1 MRSISDRRM
10 EEDPFQ
16 AMNYWKEALIAQATG
31 GSSPAALTLALA
43 DWWIHLS
50 TAPGTQ
56 LELGLKYGEALA
68 ALYQHAVQPWGKP
81 PHSTADLPADDQ
93 GNAETA
99 WRREP
104 FSLWWHTFL
113 MSRRWW
119 IDATSRAPGVAP
131 HHADLVSFCASQW
144 CDAFSP
150 ANFPWSN
157 PVVLE
162 HYLRALGNNLTT
174 GLCNLLS
181 DIQRRIV
188 QAPEEGMEHLRVGKT
203 LAITPGAVVFE
214 NPLIELI
221 QYAPST
227 STVRPEP
234 ILITPAWIMKY
245 YVLDLSPENSLIRYL
260 VAQGYTVFCISWRN
274 VDSADRNLSLDD
286 YRRLGF
292 MAALDAVCRIV
303 PGQRVHAV
311 GYCLGGTLLSIAAAA
326 MAGRKDR
333 RLGTLTLLAAQTD
346 FTEPGGL
353 GLYIDASEVY
363 FLESLMW
370 AQGYLSAGQMSA
382 AFQSL
387 RPVSDTAA
395 RAVRRYLLGEHS
407 APTDL
412 MAWNADSTRM
422 PYRMHT
428 EYLRKLFLNNE
439 LAAGR
444 YQVDGRMISLR
455 NIRMP
460 IYAVGTQNDRIAPWH
475 SVYKIHYQTDA
486 DIRFVLASGGHNAGI
501 VSEPGHKGH
510 SYRVHEAGPEG
521 LRVGADEWVAESS
534 LHIGSWWPDWKA
546 WLDAHSG
553 PPLPA
558 RHSLGES
565 GADQTSLTP
574 APGRFVLQE

>member
-1 MRSISDRRM
+1 MHSVADRRM

-16 AMNYWKEALIAQATG
+16 ALNYWKEALIAQATG

-43 DWWIHLS
+43 DWWIHLC
-50 TAPGTQ
+50 TAPGKQ
-56 LELGLKYGEALA
+56 LELGVKYGEAIA
-68 ALYQHAVQPWGKP
+68 ALYQHAAQPWSRPQRDASVP
-81 PHSTADLPADDQ
+81 PGNDGQAQPAWQ
-93 GNAETA
+93 Q
-99 WRREP
+99 EP
-104 FSLWWHTFL
+104 FSLWWHAFL
-113 MSRRWW
+113 TARHWW
-119 IDATSRAPGVAP
+119 IDATSQVPGVAP

-144 CDAFSP
+144 CDTLSP

-157 PVVLE
+157 PVVQERCLAE
-162 HYLRALGNNLTT
+162 GGRNLSA
-174 GLCNLLS
+174 GLLNLFN
-181 DIQRRIV
+181 DIRRQLV
-188 QAPEEGMEHLRVGKT
+188 QAPEEGMERFQVGKT
-203 LAITPGAVVFE
+203 VAVTPGAVVFR
-214 NPLIELI
+214 NHLIELI
-221 QYAPST
+221 QYAPASA
-227 STVRPEP
+227 TVRPEP

-245 YVLDLSPENSLIRYL
+245 YILDLSPENSLIRYL

-274 VDSADRNLSLDD
+274 VGSADRNLSLDD

-292 MAALDAVCRIV
+292 MAALDAVSRIV
-303 PGQRVHAV
+303 PGRRVHAV

-326 MAGRKDR
+326 MAGQKDT
-333 RLGTLTLLAAQTD
+333 RLATLTLLAAQTD

-370 AQGYLSAGQMSA
+370 AQGYLSAAQMSA

-395 RAVRRYLLGEHS
+395 RAVRRYLLGEHA
-407 APTDL
+407 APNDL

-422 PYRMHT
+422 PYRMHA

-444 YQVDGRMISLR
+444 YQVDGRMIALR
-455 NIRMP
+455 NIRVP
-460 IYAVGTQNDRIAPWH
+460 IYALGAESDRIAPWR

-501 VSEPGHKGH
+501 VSEPGHPGRWH
-510 SYRVHEAGPEG
+510 RAGASAPDG
-521 LRVGADEWVAESS
+521 LRVGADEWMAGSS
-534 LHIGSWWPDWKA
+534 LHAGSWWPDWQA

-558 RHSLGES
+558 LRSLGEA
-565 GADQTSLTP
+565 GADRTALTP
-574 APGRFVLQE
+574 APGRFVLQD

>member
-1 MRSISDRRM
+1 MHSVADRRM

-16 AMNYWKEALIAQATG
+16 ALNYWKEALIAQATG

-43 DWWIHLS
+43 DWWIHLC
-50 TAPGTQ
+50 TAPGKQ
-56 LELGLKYGEALA
+56 LELGFKYGEAIA
-68 ALYQHAVQPWGKP
+68 ALYQHAAQPWSRPQRDASVP
-81 PHSTADLPADDQ
+81 PGNGGQTPPAWQ
-93 GNAETA
+93 
-99 WRREP
+99 REP
-104 FSLWWHTFL
+104 FSLWWHAFL
-113 MSRRWW
+113 TARHWW
-119 IDATSRAPGVAP
+119 IDATSKVPGVAP

-144 CDAFSP
+144 CDTLSP

-162 HYLRALGNNLTT
+162 RCLAEGGRNLSA
-174 GLCNLLS
+174 GLLNLLA
-181 DIQRRIV
+181 DIHRKLV
-188 QAPEEGMEHLRVGKT
+188 QAPEEGMERFQVGKT
-203 LAITPGAVVFE
+203 VAVTPGAVVFR
-214 NPLIELI
+214 NHLIELI
-221 QYAPST
+221 QYAPTS

-245 YVLDLSPENSLIRYL
+245 YVLDLSPGNSLIRYL

-274 VDSADRNLSLDD
+274 VGSGDRNLSLDD

-303 PGQRVHAV
+303 PGRRVHAA

-326 MAGRKDR
+326 MAGQKDT
-333 RLGTLTLLAAQTD
+333 RLATLTLLAAQTD

-395 RAVRRYLLGEHS
+395 RAVRRYLLGEHA
-407 APTDL
+407 APNDL

-444 YQVDGRMISLR
+444 YQVDGRMIALR
-455 NIRMP
+455 NVRVP
-460 IYAVGTQNDRIAPWH
+460 IYALGAESDRIAPWR

-501 VSEPGHKGH
+501 VSEPGHPGRWH
-510 SYRVHEAGPEG
+510 RVGESAPDG
-521 LRVGADEWVAESS
+521 LRVGADEWMAGSS
-534 LHIGSWWPDWKA
+534 LHAGSWWPDWQA

-553 PPLPA
+553 APLPA
-558 RHSLGES
+558 LRSLGEA
-565 GADQTSLTP
+565 GADRTSLTP
-574 APGRFVLQE
+574 APGRFVLQD